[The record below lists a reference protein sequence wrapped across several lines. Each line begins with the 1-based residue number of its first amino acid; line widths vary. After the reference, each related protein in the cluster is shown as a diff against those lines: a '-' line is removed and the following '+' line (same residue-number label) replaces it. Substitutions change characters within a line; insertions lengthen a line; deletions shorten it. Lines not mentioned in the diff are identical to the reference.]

1 MKLGNLLL
9 DANNNAKI
17 SDFSLSNQW
26 HPQKKL
32 DTFCGSPTFMA
43 PELFLGRP
51 YTGLEEDVWS
61 LGGILYTMVTG
72 SLPFGGQDFWDLWQR
87 VLRGHYH
94 APKYLSN
101 KIIDLLDRLLT
112 LNPPTEVL

>member
-1 MKLGNLLL
+1 
-9 DANNNAKI
+9 
-17 SDFSLSNQW
+17 
-26 HPQKKL
+26 
-32 DTFCGSPTFMA
+32 MA
-43 PELFLGRP
+43 PEVFLGRP

-61 LGGILYTMVTG
+61 LGGILYTIVTG

-101 KIIDLLDRLLT
+101 KIIDLLDRMLT